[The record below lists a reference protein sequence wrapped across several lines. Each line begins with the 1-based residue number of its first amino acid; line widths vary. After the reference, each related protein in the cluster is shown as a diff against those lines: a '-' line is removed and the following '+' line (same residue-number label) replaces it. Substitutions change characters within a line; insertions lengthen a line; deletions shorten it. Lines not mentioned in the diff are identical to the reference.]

1 MSRRQVLSRVFVTPK
16 PVVARG
22 TDDAAIQLY
31 YASLDRARSRP
42 TDTRFERLRLQAAIG
57 TGEPPTPPAS
67 VVGNGGSVRRAVHA
81 PTDGGGG
88 GGGVGGGGLSGGGGR
103 KLTGGVIPNQAASKA
118 RFRDTMTTLELEDKS
133 RAATAEYRRSVF
145 VSGNAAKALR
155 TLEGQGLVGTEVAA
169 AASERLVRAQAQQ
182 AISQTKMEAA
192 AAAVDEQ
199 RAIAATK
206 AGLRASRQR
215 RASARQTVRGTVD
228 PTLAHDIGSG
238 RTTDQAD
245 TQAAAAEV
253 AATPPPAYGHRKRR
267 Y

>member
-1 MSRRQVLSRVFVTPK
+1 M
-16 PVVARG
+16 
-22 TDDAAIQLY
+22 
-31 YASLDRARSRP
+31 
-42 TDTRFERLRLQAAIG
+42 
-57 TGEPPTPPAS
+57 
-67 VVGNGGSVRRAVHA
+67 
-81 PTDGGGG
+81 
-88 GGGVGGGGLSGGGGR
+88 
-103 KLTGGVIPNQAASKA
+103 IPNQAASKA

-206 AGLRASRQR
+206 AGLRASRQW
-215 RASARQTVRGTVD
+215 
-228 PTLAHDIGSG
+228 PHDRPGRHPGSG
-238 RTTDQAD
+238 RRGGCHTTAGIRAPK
-245 TQAAAAEV
+245 AAV
-253 AATPPPAYGHRKRR
+253 LN
-267 Y
+267 